1 MKQYA
6 EIYYKTGITIRLE
19 DMQKAL
25 ATVKIS
31 DFRQATSD
39 IKENSK
45 EKNETS
51 KDEVSLDD

>member
-6 EIYYKTGITIRLE
+6 EIYDRTGITIRPE

-25 ATVKIS
+25 STVKIS

-45 EKNETS
+45 EEKETS

>member
-1 MKQYA
+1 MEQFA
-6 EIYYKTGITIRLE
+6 RIYDRTGITIRPE

-25 ATVKIS
+25 AGVKIS
-31 DFRQATSD
+31 DFRQATTD

-45 EKNETS
+45 DEKETS